1 MTPHSN
7 DELAVAKEE
16 SPTLAEGGAVSP
28 KSLFPDA
35 VVESPVAIDMAPEF
49 AVEELPVARL
59 RSPLEDPALLP
70 LASAVAR
77 LAVPELASSLIP
89 DVIDMIPPPV
99 EEPEPPEIVTEP
111 P

>member
-35 VVESPVAIDMAPEF
+35 DAVVESPVAIDMAPEF
-49 AVEELPVARL
+49 ATEELSVARL
-59 RSPLEDPALLP
+59 RSPLQDPKLLS
-70 LASAVAR
+70 LAFTVAK
-77 LAVPELASSLIP
+77 EIASSLMMSQVP
-89 DVIDMIPPPV
+89 RTRPMP
-99 EEPEPPEIVTEP
+99 T
-111 P
+111 

>member
-49 AVEELPVARL
+49 ATEELSVARL
-59 RSPLEDPALLP
+59 RSPLQDPKLLS
-70 LASAVAR
+70 LAFTVAK
-77 LAVPELASSLIP
+77 EIASSLMMSQVP
-89 DVIDMIPPPV
+89 RTTPMP
-99 EEPEPPEIVTEP
+99 T
-111 P
+111 